1 MEFVLIRHTRCD
13 IGAGTCYGRMDVPL
27 VDGAPE
33 DIERTLA
40 QTPPVDSV
48 VCSPAQRCHRL
59 ALALGGRDG
68 CEVRVEPAL
77 QELDFG
83 AWEGLR
89 WNEIP
94 RALSDEWA
102 ADPWR
107 RAPPEGETERE
118 LWTRTARAAEEM
130 LRMTTTSRIAVVSH
144 GGPLRILRCLL
155 TQQPLSER
163 WSWNIACG
171 EVVRIECLASLTFT
185 APPGS
190 IFPSLDP

>member
-13 IGAGTCYGRMDVPL
+13 IEAGTCYGRLDVPL
-27 VDGAPE
+27 ADSAPE

-40 QTPPVDSV
+40 QTPPVDYV

-59 ALALGGRDG
+59 ALALGRRDG

-89 WNEIP
+89 WSEIP
-94 RALSDEWA
+94 RTVSDEWA
-102 ADPWR
+102 ADPWH
-107 RAPPEGETERE
+107 RAAPEGETECE

-130 LRMTTTSRIAVVSH
+130 LRMTTTRRIAVISH

-171 EVVRIECLASLTFT
+171 EVVHIT

-190 IFPSLDP
+190 ICPSSDP